1 MQEELRK
8 VYDTLSDEELIQLI
22 QDRDDRQAQEYL
34 LDKYK
39 EFIRIRASRYF

>member
-8 VYDTLSDEELIQLI
+8 LYDTLSDEELIQLI
-22 QDRDDRQAQEYL
+22 QDRDDRQAQDYL

-39 EFIRIRASRYF
+39 E